1 MNSSLRRKANR
12 LSSRFS
18 ERSEMSESLPEF
30 LKHRLDQFQVR
41 LIFLSF
47 MVFYITLWN
56 SSLRHM
62 RCSKTLQLGHN
73 LDPRMQLFDVFTSL
87 PHWSNPMAVLL
98 RAQKSHSWNQR
109 KGVFHMDGLFTITAK
124 IKTPAPSCKCACPV
138 ADFQECRTS
147 QKARIWEAR
156 HKDWCKD
163 CRFVDLIS
171 GACFGKEKCITS
183 KELRG

>member
-62 RCSKTLQLGHN
+62 RCSKKPYN
-73 LDPRMQLFDVFTSL
+73 LDITWTRACSSSMSSRVCLTDQTQWRRCCGPRNHIVGTKKRRSFTWTDCLQSL
-87 PHWSNPMAVLL
+87 RKLRLQHPPANALVLL
-98 RAQKSHSWNQR
+98 QTFKNAELLRRQGFEKLDTR
-109 KGVFHMDGLFTITAK
+109 IGAK
-124 IKTPAPSCKCACPV
+124 IVDLSICR
-138 ADFQECRTS
+138 FCRT
-147 QKARIWEAR
+147 
-156 HKDWCKD
+156 
-163 CRFVDLIS
+163 
-171 GACFGKEKCITS
+171 
-183 KELRG
+183 